1 MNFFALWF
9 VHKMEEFANANVVA
23 CNRSELPNTYLNS
36 HGIHGYILLLYLFLH
51 HLYIYAFHYIY
62 ILMSENSTVRIIHK
76 FKFRRSIR
84 KSIQIS
90 FQKVYMEG
98 NKSEFK

>member
-1 MNFFALWF
+1 
-9 VHKMEEFANANVVA
+9 MEEFANANVVA

-62 ILMSENSTVRIIHK
+62 ILMSENSTVRIYNNTNLNLEDQLENQFI
-76 FKFRRSIR
+76 
-84 KSIQIS
+84 
-90 FQKVYMEG
+90 
-98 NKSEFK
+98 

>member
-1 MNFFALWF
+1 MQMLWL
-9 VHKMEEFANANVVA
+9 VIDPSCQTHTLILMESMDTPF
-23 CNRSELPNTYLNS
+23 
-36 HGIHGYILLLYLFLH
+36 ILVSASLV
-51 HLYIYAFHYIY
+51 YIYAFHYIY